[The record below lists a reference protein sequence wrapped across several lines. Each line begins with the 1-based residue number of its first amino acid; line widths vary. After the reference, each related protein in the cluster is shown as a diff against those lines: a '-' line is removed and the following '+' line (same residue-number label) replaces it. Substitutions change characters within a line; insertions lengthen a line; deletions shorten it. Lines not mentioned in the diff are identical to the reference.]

1 MITRRHAALFAAAL
15 LAVSPVSAALAQTA
29 TMAVDKPWTR
39 VAQQG
44 GVGGVFLTL
53 RNAGTQPDKLVAVSS
68 PVSRTTELHTTI
80 KDGEVMRMRQVQ
92 SIDVPAGGTAEL
104 KPGGLHVMLIGL
116 SQPLTLGTKIP
127 LTLTFERAGPVTV
140 EVMVEAAGAPRPAG
154 QHGH

>member
-1 MITRRHAALFAAAL
+1 
-15 LAVSPVSAALAQTA
+15 
-29 TMAVDKPWTR
+29 
-39 VAQQG
+39 
-44 GVGGVFLTL
+44 
-53 RNAGTQPDKLVAVSS
+53 
-68 PVSRTTELHTTI
+68 
-80 KDGEVMRMRQVQ
+80 MRQVQ